1 MTGELAGAER
11 FALAELP
18 ARPWKNGGGVT
29 REIAVAPRGAGHE
42 DFDWRLSVAEIE
54 RDGPFSSFD
63 GVDRQIVLLRGA
75 GLRLHEAATGASHA
89 LAEPGVAHA
98 FAGEAPVVASLI
110 DGPTQD
116 LNVML
121 RRGVWQADVQSHRT
135 DASLPGADARLLL
148 VCAGT
153 WRIDAADVTPA
164 HGLLWRAA
172 TGPILIAP
180 TAGTGAWAVVV
191 RLCQH
196 RRS

>member
-1 MTGELAGAER
+1 MTGELPGAER
-11 FALAELP
+11 FALPALA

-29 REIAVAPRGAGHE
+29 REIAASPRGAGHE
-42 DFDWRLSVAEIE
+42 DFDWRLSIAEVE
-54 RDGPFSSFD
+54 RDGPFSRFD
-63 GVDRQIVLLRGA
+63 GVDRQIVLLRGG
-75 GLRLHEAATGASHA
+75 GLRLHEAATGTSHA
-89 LAEPGVAHA
+89 LVEPGVAHA
-98 FAGEAPVVASLI
+98 FAGETPIVATLI

-121 RRGVWQADVQSHRT
+121 RRGAWRADVQSHRAA
-135 DASLPGADARLLL
+135 ASLPGADARLLL

-153 WRIDAADVTPA
+153 WRVDGADVTAA

-172 TGPILIAP
+172 AGPIVIAP
-180 TAGTGAWAVVV
+180 TAGADAWAVVV